1 MKNKII
7 ILVIVFMIIL
17 SGCSKGNSNTIDVAI
32 KKGDYSSI
40 CTKEEDSDGIKVT
53 TVTTT
58 NYGKDKYAISMKVK
72 AVYEFESKDTFDF
85 YAEEAENTAETY
97 KKMKDTIYNYSTDEN
112 KRSITTVLGY
122 PQLDIPEE
130 EQEDYSLEKM
140 IEDSEKDGGK
150 CQLIGIARESIELN
164 N

>member
-1 MKNKII
+1 M
-7 ILVIVFMIIL
+7 VIL

-72 AVYEFESKDTFDF
+72 AIYEFEKFASRTNGNDIGIFDYNKLF
-85 YAEEAENTAETY
+85 PEAKE
-97 KKMKDTIYNYSTDEN
+97 IYNILL
-112 KRSITTVLGY
+112 SIRNDKKT
-122 PQLDIPEE
+122 
-130 EQEDYSLEKM
+130 S
-140 IEDSEKDGGK
+140 
-150 CQLIGIARESIELN
+150 
-164 N
+164 